1 MEKLQNNGSK
11 SCDMQRKSSSRFC
24 IKSQPKIKKVF
35 EQVNCNREPET
46 EVKKVSD
53 QEDPKVIENREI
65 DEEMKKT
72 RVSDEEEPKNLRL
85 DEAKETKKKEKK
97 KMKRGFT
104 LALSKEEIEE
114 DILELMGS
122 NPSISRRPTKR
133 SKASQNRLRNF
144 LPGIWMES
152 LID

>member
-11 SCDMQRKSSSRFC
+11 DCDMRRKSSSRSC
-24 IKSQPKIKKVF
+24 IKSQSKNKKVF

-53 QEDPKVIENREI
+53 QEDPKVTGNREI

-85 DEAKETKKKEKK
+85 DEAEETEKK
-97 KMKRGFT
+97 KKKRGFT